1 MIEFDN
7 FPEDSAIFC
16 PRCGV
21 KNIPSYE
28 DMEDVKN
35 PEILIKDCEHFIF
48 FGLYDPSAIID
59 KEHLCE
65 KFEKKAQVKSIEE
78 YAQRDEAP
86 FYTFLKESLN
96 DDFLIFNQSQPAPS
110 GMTSLTI
117 YNLRQ
122 E

>member
-1 MIEFDN
+1 VIEFDN
-7 FPEDSAIFC
+7 FPDESAIFC
-16 PRCGV
+16 SRCGI
-21 KNIPSYE
+21 KNTPSYE

-35 PEILIKDCEHFIF
+35 PEMLIKDCEHFIF
-48 FGLYDPSAIID
+48 FGMYDPSAIID

-65 KFEKKAQVKSIEE
+65 KFEKNF
-78 YAQRDEAP
+78 DEKEPRERNEPP
-86 FYTFLKESLN
+86 FYTFLKETLN

-110 GMTSLTI
+110 GLTSLTI